1 MLDVKRYRRVLVC
14 VGEFEQTGGL
24 AAVLIVYSELNR
36 AVIERCS
43 ACNGYLIRSAC
54 EIEAVEFDNNVVA
67 YLLNAR
73 AVYLVII
80 AVQIIVVCRR
90 VFRIGTVVLFKLKA
104 AEYAGIIDNKADVV
118 RSAYSARQ
126 VEGLWVCSVPSAVI
140 LYCKCAD
147 ISAAVVGIA
156 EIQLYG
162 IIFTAAAVSDAY
174 RNLLGSAA
182 EINGAEAN
190 GRSSVKA
197 AERASV
203 YRNNGNI
210 REIAKAGGNK
220 DIRILFC
227 FSESFCRI
235 FKLGDNLR
243 NIGTVL

>member
-1 MLDVKRYRRVLVC
+1 M
-14 VGEFEQTGGL
+14 
-24 AAVLIVYSELNR
+24 
-36 AVIERCS
+36 
-43 ACNGYLIRSAC
+43 
-54 EIEAVEFDNNVVA
+54 
-67 YLLNAR
+67 
-73 AVYLVII
+73 
-80 AVQIIVVCRR
+80 
-90 VFRIGTVVLFKLKA
+90 
-104 AEYAGIIDNKADVV
+104 

-126 VEGLWVCSVPSAVI
+126 VEGLGVCSVPAAVI

-174 RNLLGSAA
+174 RNFLCSAA
-182 EINGAEAN
+182 EINGAEAD

-197 AERASV
+197 AERTSV
-203 YRNNGNI
+203 YRGNGNI

-220 DIRILFC
+220 DIRILFR

>member
-24 AAVLIVYSELNR
+24 AAVLVIYSELNR

-43 ACNGYLIRSAC
+43 ACNGYLIRTAC

-104 AEYAGIIDNKADVV
+104 AEYAGIVDNKADVV

-126 VEGLWVCSVPSAVI
+126 VEGLGVCSVPSAVI

-174 RNLLGSAA
+174 RIFFVPPPKSTELKPTVVLPLKPPSEPLSIVITGTFEKSQRQAA
-182 EINGAEAN
+182 I
-190 GRSSVKA
+190 K
-197 AERASV
+197 
-203 YRNNGNI
+203 I
-210 REIAKAGGNK
+210 
-220 DIRILFC
+220 
-227 FSESFCRI
+227 
-235 FKLGDNLR
+235 
-243 NIGTVL
+243 